1 MAQTWDYTTDIL
13 VVGSGGGGMVAAIIA
28 KDQGKSAL
36 LIEKGTVYGGS
47 TAMSGGAMWVP
58 NNHLMKQEGVQDS
71 AEEGLAYLKAITGG
85 VVSEDRLRAYVDTAP
100 EVVQYLE
107 EHSHA
112 RYRVVHGSSDF
123 YPDAKGAKPEGGRT
137 IEPVPF
143 NGLKLGKMRGG
154 MRGLHP
160 QVLVF
165 GRIMVSLYDA
175 HVLLDSSMRGRKAA
189 FKNIALYALNPMR
202 SFAKTDTRLNMGN
215 AAIGR
220 LRLSLADRDVPL
232 WLNTAAKSLV
242 VEGGRVVGVAA
253 EREGKS
259 IRIEAK
265 KGVILAAGD
274 YPRNKEMR
282 EKYNRKPISN
292 EWTVAC
298 PQNTG
303 DAISMGLEAGAA
315 LAFMEEAWWI
325 PTSLVPGVDLPMM
338 ILVER
343 SLPGSMIVNAKGR
356 RFVNEA
362 GPFTDVVRA
371 QYADHAKTGCSIPA
385 FLIVDKRFRSKYPL
399 SPMLPGYTPK
409 KYIENGY
416 VKVANTIEEL
426 AGKCGIDAQ
435 GLVAEIE
442 KCNRYAA
449 AGKDADFHK
458 GESPA
463 DRYFGDPSAKPNPCL
478 GPIAVPPYSAVK
490 LWPGDI
496 GTNGGLRADACA
508 RVLRADGS
516 PIEGLYATGNCSAA
530 VTGNAYPGAGA
541 TIGISMVFGYI
552 AAKHAAGVK

>member
-28 KDQGKSAL
+28 KDQGKRAL
-36 LIEKGTVYGGS
+36 LIEKGAVYGGS

-58 NNHLMKQEGVQDS
+58 NNHLMKEAGIKDS
-71 AEEGLAYLKAITGG
+71 PEEGLDYLKAITGG
-85 VVSEDRLRAYVDTAP
+85 VAAKERLRAYVDTAP
-100 EVVQYLE
+100 EVVKYLE

-112 RYRVVHGSSDF
+112 RYRVIQGSSDF
-123 YPDAKGAKPEGGRT
+123 YCDARGAKPDGGRS
-137 IEPVPF
+137 IEPLPF
-143 NGLKLGKMRGG
+143 NGRKLGKLRGE
-154 MRGLHP
+154 MRGLYP
-160 QVLVF
+160 QELVF
-165 GRIMVSLYDA
+165 GRMMVGIYDA
-175 HVLLDSSMRGRKAA
+175 HVLLGSSRKARLTA
-189 FKNIALYALNPMR
+189 FKLMASYFLNPMR
-202 SFAKTDTRLNMGN
+202 SFSKVDTRFTMGN

-220 LRLSLADRDVPL
+220 LRLSLAERDVPL
-232 WLNTAAKSLV
+232 WLNTAARRLI
-242 VEGGRVVGVAA
+242 VEGGRVVGVEA

-265 KGVILAAGD
+265 RGVILAAGD

-303 DAISMGLEAGAA
+303 DAISMGFEAGAA

-325 PTSLVPGVDLPMM
+325 PTSLVPGGVTQM

-356 RFVNEA
+356 RFTNEA

-371 QYADHAKTGCSIPA
+371 QYADHGKTGCSIPA

-399 SPMLPGYTPK
+399 SPMLPSYTPK
-409 KYIENGY
+409 KYIESGY
-416 VKVANTIEEL
+416 VKVANTLEEL
-426 AGKCGIDAQ
+426 AGKCGIDAP
-435 GLVAEIE
+435 GLVAEVE
-442 KCNRYAA
+442 KYNRYTTT
-449 AGKDADFHK
+449 GKDSDFHK

-463 DRYFGDPSAKPNPCL
+463 ERYFGDPAIKPNPCM
-478 GPIAVPPYSAVK
+478 GPVATPPYSAVK

-516 PIEGLYATGNCSAA
+516 PIAGLYATGNCSAA

-552 AAKHAAGVK
+552 AAKHAASH